1 MERGICEAPDTSSR
15 VERGGGDGE
24 GSDTTTA
31 GRDGELGGSMSSHAL
46 GDPGSTGEPRNSGH
60 GGSPED

>member
-15 VERGGGDGE
+15 VEGGGGDGE

-31 GRDGELGGSMSSHAL
+31 GLDGEPGGITSSRAL
-46 GDPGSTGEPRNSGH
+46 GDTGSTGGAAE
-60 GGSPED
+60 